1 MPGIK
6 LPVRLAV
13 LYLNFLLQQ
22 PHIHGSGNNITDHSR
37 LESISGV
44 HLVLSIY
51 SPAIGCPGPCPG
63 FWIYPKVFHNCSGQH
78 VQVLYHF
85 CSLMFGWR
93 FTCSSFCTLPFVL
106 LLRAV
111 EKSSFLSSLHYPF
124 TYSYILMKKHC
135 LLSQLFF
142 IGNLLLFLE
151 RFLIF
156 VVPHCQTHP
165 SSIISFLK

>member
-1 MPGIK
+1 MTANKKVFMHILILSLVPSTNVLPINMGKYTNDFKTEIQSHYVRVRLPGIK
-6 LPVRLAV
+6 LPVKLAV

-37 LESISGV
+37 LERISGV

-78 VQVLYHF
+78 VQALHHF
-85 CSLMFGWR
+85 CSLMLDWR

-111 EKSSFLSSLHYPF
+111 EKS
-124 TYSYILMKKHC
+124 
-135 LLSQLFF
+135 
-142 IGNLLLFLE
+142 
-151 RFLIF
+151 
-156 VVPHCQTHP
+156 
-165 SSIISFLK
+165 